1 MNKNVLGKMFFCIL
15 LQKTAYHH
23 RLHIVILRQSF
34 YTNIRSDRVY
44 DKTGSKVDIITN
56 NLYY

>member
-1 MNKNVLGKMFFCIL
+1 MFFASCSRKQHI
-15 LQKTAYHH
+15 TI
-23 RLHIVILRQSF
+23 HIVILQQRF